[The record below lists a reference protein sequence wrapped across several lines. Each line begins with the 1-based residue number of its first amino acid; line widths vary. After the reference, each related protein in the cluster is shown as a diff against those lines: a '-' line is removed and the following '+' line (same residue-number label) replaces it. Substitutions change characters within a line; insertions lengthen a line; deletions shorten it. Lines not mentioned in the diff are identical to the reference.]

1 MSMSL
6 KNIVK
11 DFGKTRAVDNIN
23 LEIRNGEFLTLLG
36 PSGCGKTTML
46 RIIAGLENVTSGN
59 VFLNGKN
66 ITSDSPSKRDISIMF
81 QDYALFPH
89 MTINENV
96 AYGLRMRG
104 LRKKEREKIANQ
116 WLEVVQLPE
125 LSKRLP
131 SELSGGQKQR
141 VALARALIT
150 NPKILL
156 LDEPLS
162 ALDANLRVTLREEL
176 RRIHKKVGTTFIC
189 VTHDQEEAMTL
200 SDRIAILKDGKIE
213 QIGQPNLLYDKP
225 NTKFVAEFF
234 GEVNRVEGVVA
245 KDKVITPIG
254 DFSAPKTLV
263 HGSAASV
270 VIRHE
275 ALIIDAGNDGVVGE
289 VMESRLLGQASL
301 IHLSVPT
308 GRDDIHLHAR
318 IPGLNSIEVGS
329 QVRVRVDPAQAF
341 VFPSGNN
348 AE

>member
-1 MSMSL
+1 MSL
-6 KNIVK
+6 ENIVK

-23 LEIRNGEFLTLLG
+23 VEIRNGEFLTLLG

-66 ITSDSPSKRDISIMF
+66 ITSDSPTKRDISIMF

-104 LRKKEREKIANQ
+104 LRKREREKIANQ
-116 WLEVVQLPE
+116 WLEVVQLID
-125 LSKRLP
+125 LSKRRP

-213 QIGQPNLLYDKP
+213 QIGQPNILYDKP

-234 GEVNRVEGVVA
+234 GKCLLWPLKKSKNRILLENTNVECKIDNITEFQESKAVVRPEFLKIVA
-245 KDKVITPIG
+245 KESKANDTFKAKLLDILPKGAKNQATVEFQNGLILDIEVARSQVLPRLSEYVQIKLLH
-254 DFSAPKTLV
+254 KTL
-263 HGSAASV
+263 H
-270 VIRHE
+270 
-275 ALIIDAGNDGVVGE
+275 LI
-289 VMESRLLGQASL
+289 
-301 IHLSVPT
+301 
-308 GRDDIHLHAR
+308 
-318 IPGLNSIEVGS
+318 NS
-329 QVRVRVDPAQAF
+329 
-341 VFPSGNN
+341 
-348 AE
+348 

>member
-1 MSMSL
+1 M
-6 KNIVK
+6 
-11 DFGKTRAVDNIN
+11 F
-23 LEIRNGEFLTLLG
+23 
-36 PSGCGKTTML
+36 
-46 RIIAGLENVTSGN
+46 
-59 VFLNGKN
+59 FLNGKN

-104 LRKKEREKIANQ
+104 HRKKEREKIANQ

-125 LSKRLP
+125 LSNRLP

-162 ALDANLRVTLREEL
+162 ALDRNLRVTLREEL

-189 VTHDQEEAMTL
+189 VTHDQEEAMAL

-234 GEVNRVEGVVA
+234 GRCLLWPLKKAESRIVLENTNVECKVDNIAEFPKSKAVIRPEFLKIVA
-245 KDKVITPIG
+245 KEGKANETFKAKVL
-254 DFSAPKTLV
+254 DVLPKGAKNQVTV
-263 HGSAASV
+263 EFQNG
-270 VIRHE
+270 
-275 ALIIDAGNDGVVGE
+275 LIIDIE
-289 VMESRLLGQASL
+289 VARSQLL
-301 IHLSVPT
+301 
-308 GRDDIHLHAR
+308 
-318 IPGLNSIEVGS
+318 PGLSEYVQVKLLQKTLHLINS
-329 QVRVRVDPAQAF
+329 
-341 VFPSGNN
+341 
-348 AE
+348 

>member
-23 LEIRNGEFLTLLG
+23 MEIRNGEFLTLLG

-89 MTINENV
+89 MTISENV

-104 LRKKEREKIANQ
+104 LRKKEREKMANQ

-162 ALDANLRVTLREEL
+162 ALDANLRVKLREEL

-213 QIGQPNLLYDKP
+213 QIGQPNILYDKP

-234 GEVNRVEGVVA
+234 GKCLLWPLKKSKNRILLENTNVECKIDNITELHKSKAVVRPEFLKIVA
-245 KDKVITPIG
+245 KESKANDTFKAKLLDILPKGSKNQATVEFQNGLILDIEVARSQVLPRLSEYVQIKLLH
-254 DFSAPKTLV
+254 KTL
-263 HGSAASV
+263 H
-270 VIRHE
+270 
-275 ALIIDAGNDGVVGE
+275 LI
-289 VMESRLLGQASL
+289 
-301 IHLSVPT
+301 
-308 GRDDIHLHAR
+308 
-318 IPGLNSIEVGS
+318 NS
-329 QVRVRVDPAQAF
+329 
-341 VFPSGNN
+341 
-348 AE
+348 

>member
-104 LRKKEREKIANQ
+104 LRKKEREKMANQ

-176 RRIHKKVGTTFIC
+176 RRSHKKVGTTFIC

-234 GEVNRVEGVVA
+234 GKCSLWPLKKAKNRLMLDNTDVECKVNSITEFKKSKAVIRPEFLKIVA
-245 KDKVITPIG
+245 KESKANETFKAKVLDVLPKGAMNQVTVEFQNGLIMDIEVARSQVLPKL
-254 DFSAPKTLV
+254 SEYVQVKLLQKTL
-263 HGSAASV
+263 H
-270 VIRHE
+270 
-275 ALIIDAGNDGVVGE
+275 LI
-289 VMESRLLGQASL
+289 
-301 IHLSVPT
+301 
-308 GRDDIHLHAR
+308 
-318 IPGLNSIEVGS
+318 NS
-329 QVRVRVDPAQAF
+329 
-341 VFPSGNN
+341 
-348 AE
+348 